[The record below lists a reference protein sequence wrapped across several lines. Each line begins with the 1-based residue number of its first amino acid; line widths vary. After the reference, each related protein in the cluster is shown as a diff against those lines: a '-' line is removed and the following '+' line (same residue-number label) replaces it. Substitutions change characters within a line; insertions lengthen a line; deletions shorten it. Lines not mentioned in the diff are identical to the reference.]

1 MLRHLRVTN
10 FAILSDVEIELGPG
24 MNVLTGETG
33 AGKSLIVEAVN
44 LLRGGRASA
53 DIPRN
58 GADEAV
64 VEAIVDVP
72 EDLAARV
79 AEVIEG
85 AGLPRGEGDEVFI
98 RRVIQRGGRSRTYV
112 NGALTTAA
120 RLAELGGL
128 LIDLSGQHQ
137 HQGLVDAA
145 RHLDLIDAF
154 ANAAS
159 PAAAGGVEASIAT
172 MGAAWAELR
181 RCDDELSALGGD
193 EREREAR
200 VDYLRF
206 QLEELDGAA
215 LVPGEDAALEL
226 ERVRLASVDHL
237 QGAARAA
244 EEVLYGGDDSARDRV
259 AAAAREVERAVKTD
273 PTLEPVARQLTEIE
287 TLIDDAADQLRG
299 YADKLEGDPER
310 LAYLDERLALIRR
323 LVRKHGIAHGG
334 APGTASLEDL
344 IAKTVA
350 LRAELEALTGRD
362 ARLAELS
369 AARSR
374 AEAAAIAA
382 AATLTQTRKKAA
394 RKLEKEVGA
403 ALAELG
409 MGSARL
415 SVEIEARGLGPTG
428 ADRIE
433 LMLASN
439 KGEDTRPLTK
449 VASGGELS
457 RIMLALKLSLRRAD
471 EVATYVFDEVD
482 TGIGGATA
490 QVVGA
495 QIRAVAADRGSGDR
509 GRQVLCVT
517 HLPQIAAFA
526 DHHFHVEKTEVA
538 GRTETHVRKLSA
550 SARKD
555 ELARM
560 LGGHAT
566 SKAKAHA
573 AELLADAA
581 RPHKRPTAR
590 A

>member
-33 AGKSLIVEAVN
+33 AGKSLIVEAVS

-72 EDLAARV
+72 EDLQARV
-79 AEVIEG
+79 AEVIDG
-85 AGLPRGEGDEVFI
+85 AGLPQGEGDEVFI

-154 ANAAS
+154 ANGS
-159 PAAAGGVEASIAT
+159 STAAAGGLAA
-172 MGAAWAELR
+172 MHAAWSELR
-181 RCDDELSALGGD
+181 RCDDELTALGGD
-193 EREREAR
+193 ERTREAR

-215 LVPGEDAALEL
+215 LKPGEDASLEL

-273 PTLEPVARQLTEIE
+273 PLLEPVGRQLTEIE
-287 TLIDDAADQLRG
+287 TLIDDAADQLRS

-310 LAYLDERLALIRR
+310 LAFLDERIALIRR
-323 LVRKHGIAHGG
+323 LVRKHGIAQGG

-344 IAKTVA
+344 IAKTST
-350 LRAELEALTGRD
+350 LRSELDSLTGRD
-362 ARLAELS
+362 AKLAEIAAARAKAETAALS
-369 AARSR
+369 AA
-374 AEAAAIAA
+374 AA
-382 AATLTQTRKKAA
+382 LTATRKKAA
-394 RKLEKEVGA
+394 RKLEKEVGG

-538 GRTETHVRKLSA
+538 GRTETHVRKLSI

-573 AELLADAA
+573 AELLAEAA
-581 RPHKRPTAR
+581 KPTKRPTAR